1 MVVEQ
6 PWLIQRCFLHDGVFQ
21 YDFMRLPDFEDGR
34 RVESL
39 KRLFL
44 DELSE
49 RLVSIETPKDEIP
62 VFTVA
67 RFGFDMTL
75 YCKMIEGMANG
86 AIATKAPTKF
96 PEAIGRLPVTHDPM
110 APLARDQVNV
120 WFDLT
125 NDVFWSLSLKTKDD
139 LVAQLG
145 VMRRRFAK
153 AA

>member
-1 MVVEQ
+1 
-6 PWLIQRCFLHDGVFQ
+6 
-21 YDFMRLPDFEDGR
+21 MRLPDFEDGR

-67 RFGFDMTL
+67 RYGFDIAK
-75 YCKMIEGMANG
+75 YRKMIEGMANG
-86 AIATKAPTKF
+86 AIVTKAPTRF
-96 PEAIGRLPVTHDPM
+96 PEAIDRLPVIHDPM

-125 NDVFWSLSLKTKDD
+125 NDVFWSLSSRANND

-145 VMRRRFAK
+145 VIRRRFSK
-153 AA
+153 FM